1 MQRDNLKYFLIV
13 ECLTAAVSAGCMA
26 QSPPNNVSSGA
37 DVPAAGLPGHDTAPA
52 IVTDFSRLVS
62 EEGKAVVNISVTA
75 AQPVATFTPLW
86 PPAGSED
93 DPFTR
98 QFQQF
103 AYAPPGATGL
113 ASQRSGS
120 GFIIAA
126 DGYILTDSSLI
137 TKATRISVTLKD
149 GRRFKAT
156 VVGDDPASGIALLK
170 IPATKLPTV
179 KIGSPS
185 ANKAGQWIVS
195 IGSPYGLND
204 TVTAG
209 IISNMSRPLPGES
222 YVPLIQTDV
231 TENAGD
237 AGSPVFSLNGNVIGI
252 EMPITKEIGDVE
264 GAAFVLPINEAM
276 KVARQLQLHHEA
288 EHGRLGITIQ
298 DVSWPLAQSFGL
310 NRPQG
315 ALVSSVDPRGPAAR
329 SGLRP
334 GDVIMKINGVDIPDS
349 TQLPVTVADLKPGT
363 SVHLVYWR
371 DNATHDTTVALGS
384 LNATPAETPA
394 IAQVAAPDGLT
405 VRGLTAQERHDA
417 GVEGGVLVEKST
429 GAGALA
435 GIEPGDII
443 LMVDST
449 HVSSPAQFRR
459 KAANSG
465 NAVALLVQRDG
476 QRMFVTIDMG

>member
-1 MQRDNLKYFLIV
+1 MRRDNLKYFLIV
-13 ECLTAAVSAGCMA
+13 ECLTVAVSAGCMA
-26 QSPPNNVSSGA
+26 QSPPTA
-37 DVPAAGLPGHDTAPA
+37 TLPGHDTAPP

-62 EEGKAVVNISVTA
+62 EEGKAVVNISAAA
-75 AQPVATFTPLW
+75 AQPDATFTPLW
-86 PPAGSED
+86 PPAGSAD
-93 DPFTR
+93 DPFIR
-98 QFQQF
+98 QFQRF
-103 AYAPPGATGL
+103 AYAPPGVTGQV
-113 ASQRSGS
+113 SQRSGS

-126 DGYILTDSSLI
+126 DGYILTDSGLI
-137 TKATRISVTLKD
+137 KGATRISVTLRD
-149 GRRFKAT
+149 GRKFKAT

-170 IPATKLPTV
+170 IPTTKLPTV
-179 KIGSPS
+179 RIGSPS
-185 ANKAGQWIVS
+185 ANKAGQWVVA

-222 YVPLIQTDV
+222 YVPLIQTDM

-237 AGSPVFSLNGNVIGI
+237 AGGPVFSLNGDVMGI
-252 EMPITKEIGDVE
+252 EMPVTKEPGDVE
-264 GAAFVLPINEAM
+264 GAAFALPIDEAM
-276 KVARQLQLHHEA
+276 KVAQQLQLHHEA
-288 EHGRLGITIQ
+288 EHGRLGVTIQ
-298 DVSWPLAQSFGL
+298 EVDWPLARSFGL
-310 NRPQG
+310 NRPEG
-315 ALVSSVDPRGPAAR
+315 ALVSSVDPRGAAAR

-334 GDVIMKINGVDIPDS
+334 GDVIIRIDATDIPDS
-349 TQLPVTVADLKPGT
+349 SHLPVTVADLKPGT
-363 SVHLVYWR
+363 TVHLVYWR
-371 DNATHDTTVALGS
+371 DHATHDTTVALGR
-384 LNATPAETPA
+384 LNAAPGEPAA
-394 IAQVAAPDGLT
+394 IAQVTAPDGLT

-465 NAVALLVQRDG
+465 NAVALWVQRAG
-476 QRMFVTIDMG
+476 QRMFVTIDLG